1 LQEWSNRIILLLII
15 TYIITQFYSP
25 PVLYMV
31 TVILT
36 TLVMIVSM
44 IFSKH
49 LPRIFSGTMVG
60 IGTIILFIQKAGF
73 DAWAESI
80 TKNLPLVCLIIVV
93 PILTVPIEIGKY
105 DGYIAQF
112 TSKFNG
118 KPQLL
123 YILLSST
130 FYILGPI
137 TNLGSIHIIHSMV
150 KRLNLPVEFLGRLYI
165 RGFSSINTWSPYFAS
180 VFLVVYYLNIPMLY
194 FLPFGLLL
202 SFFQFWTA
210 NILFSIKEKHSIN
223 FEAME
228 PKVNIRTK
236 KLYELLFFL
245 LLLSGTIFFLE
256 AKIAI
261 NVSVLIIIT
270 AVVYSFIWGKYL
282 REFRRFKKE
291 AILFRKNIMPSQ
303 ANEVSLFLSAGFFG
317 VVLSKTVISDY
328 FSYLWTQISH
338 LSILLLILFTIAL
351 VGVLS
356 FVGIHQIVV
365 ITSILS
371 SVSPTNLGLH
381 DITFAMILLSSWA
394 VAGTVSPITPTNVVT
409 SNILKVDVYQIILKW
424 NLLYTVLIS
433 CVHTMVIYCVHLLL

>member
-1 LQEWSNRIILLLII
+1 MQDLSNRIIILLII

-25 PVLYMV
+25 PVLYIV

-36 TLVMIVSM
+36 TLVMLLSM
-44 IFSKH
+44 IFSRV
-49 LPRIFSGTMVG
+49 LPRIFSGIMIG
-60 IGTIILFIQKAGF
+60 IGIIIMYVQKAGF
-73 DAWAESI
+73 EVWAESI

-93 PILTVPIEIGKY
+93 PILTIPIEIGKY
-105 DGYIAQF
+105 DDSITQF
-112 TSKFNG
+112 ASKLNG

-123 YILLSST
+123 YIFLSST

-137 TNLGSIHIIHSMV
+137 TNLGSIHIIHSIV
-150 KRLNLPVEFLGRLYI
+150 KIMNLPVEFLGRLYI

-210 NILFSIKEKHSIN
+210 NIVFSFKEKQSIN
-223 FEAME
+223 FGAIESKA
-228 PKVNIRTK
+228 NIRKK

-245 LLLSGTIFFLE
+245 LLLSGTIFILE
-256 AKIAI
+256 VESAI
-261 NVSVLIIIT
+261 NVSVIIIIT
-270 AVVYSFIWGKYL
+270 AIVYSFIWGKYL
-282 REFRRFKKE
+282 KEFRRFIKEVNLFQKK
-291 AILFRKNIMPSQ
+291 IIPSQ

-317 VVLSKTVISDY
+317 VVLSKTVISDI
-328 FSYLWTQISH
+328 FSDLWTQISH

-351 VGVLS
+351 VGLLS

-371 SVSPTNLGLH
+371 SVSPTNVGLH